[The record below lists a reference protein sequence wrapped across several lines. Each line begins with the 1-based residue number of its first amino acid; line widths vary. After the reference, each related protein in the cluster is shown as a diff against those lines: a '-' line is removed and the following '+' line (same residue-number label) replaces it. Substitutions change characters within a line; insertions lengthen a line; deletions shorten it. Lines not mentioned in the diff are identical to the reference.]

1 MSKVEDKEK
10 HSKRL
15 HDTQTHVK
23 RQVDIAKAFGAP
35 IKEPNKFAKKHALN
49 CGNPNCTMCA
59 NPRKFGEETKQEL
72 SFKQTQKW
80 NEDD

>member
-1 MSKVEDKEK
+1 MSKEEDKEK

-15 HDTQTHVK
+15 YDTQTHVK

-35 IKEPNKFAKKHALN
+35 INEPHKFAKKHALN
-49 CGNPNCTMCA
+49 CGNPDCTLCA

-80 NEDD
+80 SEE